1 MSANSNTTH
10 RKYQALEKKLLS
22 EREDLARRIQNH
34 LGEVYVEH
42 EPDDEVA
49 QATYSINRDMSAA
62 TIERERKTLAEID
75 TALRRIASGE
85 YGICAS
91 CNEPISEARLRAL
104 PWARLCITCASRAT
118 ASPANYLRLRT
129 AS

>member
-1 MSANSNTTH
+1 MPANSNTIH
-10 RKYQALEKKLLS
+10 KFKALEKKLLS
-22 EREDLARRIQNH
+22 EREELARRIQTH
-34 LGEVYVEH
+34 LAEVYVEH

-75 TALRRIASGE
+75 TALKRIASGE

-91 CNEPISEARLRAL
+91 CEEPISEARLRAL
-104 PWARLCITCASRAT
+104 PWARLCITCASRT
-118 ASPANYLRLRT
+118 SASPANYLRLRT